1 MGFEWVNLLFAA
13 YEWWHVYLMDPDT
26 GKPCG
31 CDEFVKPGMLEL
43 GVPVPLYDEL
53 LLLATPGHQVG
64 CLVQNIRLI
73 SEALGLGAWVFC
85 GLVDDAVLGGYPEV
99 AKNPNKILSSS
110 GLPGIKEAAVVPS
123 PQFPTA
129 ESVCRY
135 VHDVRYKRGAHFSKE
150 DNWAI
155 RNQAPYKPEVMQA
168 ILEDPNIKIS
178 EWAYEA
184 AVKTVEYI
192 VNKWG
197 VCPAFTNPIQCQFT
211 AQIHHL
217 DVDYYRTMH
226 AGAGDGNEPFMLTNQ
241 TLNHFR
247 DWHPGEP
254 DPYSSR

>member
-1 MGFEWVNLLFAA
+1 M
-13 YEWWHVYLMDPDT
+13 
-26 GKPCG
+26 
-31 CDEFVKPGMLEL
+31 
-43 GVPVPLYDEL
+43 
-53 LLLATPGHQVG
+53 
-64 CLVQNIRLI
+64 
-73 SEALGLGAWVFC
+73 FC

-99 AKNPNKILSSS
+99 AKGLGFQFIERDPVKNPNKILTSS

-129 ESVCRY
+129 ESVLRY

-168 ILEDPNIKIS
+168 ILDDPNIKIS

-226 AGAGDGNEPFMLTNQ
+226 AGAGDGNEPFLLTNQ
-241 TLNHFR
+241 ALNHFK

-254 DPYSSR
+254 DPYASR